1 MVFCYVIRKIHAE
14 SKNSRPSGP
23 SVEVGAW
30 GCKFNQCPGEAALI
44 TYTDVLHIY
53 IQLYTYYCI
62 LYFIFYI
69 LYTNVPTREFIGT
82 FYKWSLHVVPF
93 S

>member
-30 GCKFNQCPGEAALI
+30 GCKCNQCPGEAALI

-53 IQLYTYYCI
+53 IYNYTHITVYYILFFIYCI
-62 LYFIFYI
+62 QMYLPG
-69 LYTNVPTREFIGT
+69 N
-82 FYKWSLHVVPF
+82 S
-93 S
+93 

>member
-53 IQLYTYYCI
+53 IYTIIHILLYI
-62 LYFIFYI
+62 IFYFLYIVYKCTYPGIHRYI
-69 LYTNVPTREFIGT
+69 L
-82 FYKWSLHVVPF
+82 
-93 S
+93 